1 MNKKVLSAGLCLS
14 LVLGAYTSADASED
28 NVSKEDSI
36 KTDTNKEVHNYL
48 FEVSEVTDKDVK
60 LVYNGESINDSIQ
73 TDLDESKSL
82 IFDKSMFDEGVN
94 PKDIYQIN
102 SSKDLKNLTN
112 DDVKEEDIKLVT
124 KYEKP
129 ENMDENELPED
140 AQKDTFE
147 VKNLG
152 DKDSNTATVFQ
163 VGNPNNLF
171 TIDFDQLRDD
181 NPEIG
186 DQYEIYWDGI
196 IMESNPAQFGKIY
209 RVDKKEG
216 TKENGNNNQEMD
228 ETLEFE
234 VTEIN
239 DGIATLAEVD
249 NKDNL
254 YTISFEELKDKN
266 PEIGDKYK
274 IHWNGISMKSYPAQF
289 GEIYDIEK
297 INTEAETN
305 KDDLKKAIDDADKIN
320 LDEKSYKSEDIDVF
334 KQAYDEAVKV
344 YKDPS
349 ASQEAIDN
357 SKKNLI
363 KSMDALKLDDSEDT
377 NLSTSE
383 VEKDNKSDTQTK
395 KANSSTDGVKKE
407 KLGVG
412 NPKTGIGSAAPLLG
426 VIAIAGA
433 ILKKSKI

>member
-1 MNKKVLSAGLCLS
+1 MNKKVLSTGLCLS
-14 LVLGAYTSADASED
+14 LILGAYTSADASED
-28 NVSKEDSI
+28 DMSKENTI
-36 KTDTNKEVHNYL
+36 KSDTNKEVHNYL
-48 FEVSEVTDKDVK
+48 FEVSEVTDNEVK

-82 IFDKSMFDEGVN
+82 TFDKSMFDGDIKE
-94 PKDIYQIN
+94 KDIYQIN
-102 SSKDLKNLTN
+102 SSKDLENLMK
-112 DDVKEEDIKLVT
+112 DDVKEEDIKLVN

-129 ENMDENELPED
+129 DNMNEDELPED
-140 AQKDTFE
+140 AQNDTFE

-152 DKDSNTATVFQ
+152 DKDSNAATVFQ
-163 VGNPNNLF
+163 VGNPDNLF

-181 NPEIG
+181 NPEVG
-186 DQYEIYWDGI
+186 DQYEVYWDGI

-209 RVDKKEG
+209 RVDKKAE

-239 DGIATLAEVD
+239 DGTATLAQVD

-289 GEIYDIEK
+289 GEIYDVEK
-297 INTEAETN
+297 INTEAETK

-320 LDEKSYKSEDIDVF
+320 LDDKSYKNEDIDVF
-334 KQAYDEAVKV
+334 KQAYDEAIKV

-349 ASQEAIDN
+349 AIQEAIDN
-357 SKKNLI
+357 SKDNLI
-363 KSMDALKLDDSEDT
+363 KAMDALKSEDNKNKDLLVT
-377 NLSTSE
+377 GDN
-383 VEKDNKSDTQTK
+383 KDNKSDIE
-395 KANSSTDGVKKE
+395 NSELKNSESEVQKQR
-407 KLGVG
+407 LGVG
-412 NPKTGIGSAAPLLG
+412 NPETGIGSAAPLLG
-426 VIAIAGA
+426 VMAIAGGL
-433 ILKKSKI
+433 LKKSNR